1 MSGRYEPESSRW
13 PHGQRLFFIPLQHY
27 LSQQPYIRLRSNDFM
42 SLTASSLRDLHRIH
56 QQQTELTDRLAA
68 GPIRIK
74 AAEAAVLQLQ
84 QSVERITDTRGKL
97 NTCATNKEF
106 QALKDQIDTDLQ
118 ENDLLE
124 DKILKLL
131 EGLDEHEERVK
142 ASEQEL
148 NDASQE
154 LKKIRDAVETSQAG
168 LETDL
173 EQIQEQLTAAE
184 ASLPGDLRSDY
195 KRIAQSMGEDALA
208 GVEEDVCG
216 GCFQKL
222 TPQTINELLVSKPVF
237 CKSCGRLLYMLG
249 DADTETAE

>member
-1 MSGRYEPESSRW
+1 
-13 PHGQRLFFIPLQHY
+13 
-27 LSQQPYIRLRSNDFM
+27 M

-56 QQQTELTDRLAA
+56 QQQTELTARLAA

-84 QSVERITDTRGKL
+84 QSVDEVKGHYTQARVETDDQQLQLKEREQRITDTRGKL

>member
-1 MSGRYEPESSRW
+1 
-13 PHGQRLFFIPLQHY
+13 
-27 LSQQPYIRLRSNDFM
+27 M

-84 QSVERITDTRGKL
+84 QSVDEVKGHYTQARVETDDQQLQLKEREQRITDTRGKL

>member
-1 MSGRYEPESSRW
+1 
-13 PHGQRLFFIPLQHY
+13 
-27 LSQQPYIRLRSNDFM
+27 M

-84 QSVERITDTRGKL
+84 QSVDEVKGHYTQARVETDDQQLQLKEREQRITDTRGKL

-173 EQIQEQLTAAE
+173 EQIQGQLTAAE
-184 ASLPGDLRSDY
+184 AALPGDLRSDY